1 MKMFLM
7 QVEYGDLRR
16 GEFYSGNLDFM
27 VKTKLR
33 ILTGEFHPLSIK
45 EIYSRSKN
53 TCFVFN
59 KAGVSSAKKKRRAL
73 RLAVFSFDLCFCVLF
88 I

>member
-1 MKMFLM
+1 MKMFFM
-7 QVEYGDLRR
+7 EVEYGDLRR
-16 GEFYSGNLDFM
+16 CGFYFRNLDFI

-33 ILTGEFHPLSIK
+33 ILTVEFHPLSIK

-53 TCFVFN
+53 TCFVED
-59 KAGVSSAKKKRRAL
+59 KTGVSSEKKKRRAF
-73 RLAVFSFDLCFCVLF
+73 RLAVHVEHCFPALF

>member
-1 MKMFLM
+1 MKTFFM

-16 GEFYSGNLDFM
+16 GGFYSGNLDFII
-27 VKTKLR
+27 KTKLR

-53 TCFVFN
+53 TCFVED
-59 KAGVSSAKKKRRAL
+59 KAGVSSAKKKRRAF
-73 RLAVFSFDLCFCVLF
+73 RLAVHFEHCFPVLF

>member
-1 MKMFLM
+1 MFFM
-7 QVEYGDLRR
+7 QVKYGDLRR
-16 GEFYSGNLDFM
+16 GGFYSDNLDFM

-45 EIYSRSKN
+45 EIYAGSKN
-53 TCFVFN
+53 GELLGLPF
-59 KAGVSSAKKKRRAL
+59 
-73 RLAVFSFDLCFCVLF
+73 FSFDLCFCVLF